1 MAIRTKGEHGEPA
14 HTRRAPGGKA
24 LAILQRQN
32 NAQRQWL
39 IAQVLSPPP
48 ASTLGGFCS
57 APHCLLRKQADRV
70 L

>member
-1 MAIRTKGEHGEPA
+1 MMIRTKGEHENQ
-14 HTRRAPGGKA
+14 HTPGGKA
-24 LAILQRQN
+24 LVILQGQN

-39 IAQVLSPPP
+39 IAQVPAPPL

-57 APHCLLRKQADRV
+57 APHSLLRKQADRV

>member
-1 MAIRTKGEHGEPA
+1 MTIRTKGEHGEPA

-24 LAILQRQN
+24 LVILQGQN

-39 IAQVLSPPP
+39 I

-57 APHCLLRKQADRV
+57 APHSLLRKQADRV